1 MKFFLEEFLNEE
13 SVRDTQLY
21 LYRAS
26 APNPSIPITL
36 EFCNTRIFQTD
47 YASIVRERG
56 DAFADDRITTRP
68 GNRMAF
74 SLSPQEALTKN
85 TFTHMTRLLPQTAA
99 LLSTITDP
107 VSEEKE
113 ALVKN
118 DKEGNR

>member
-56 DAFADDRITTRP
+56 DAFVDDRITTRP
-68 GNRMAF
+68 GNRLAF
-74 SLSPQEALTKN
+74 SLSPQEALAKN